1 LRYDWLSP
9 AILRF
14 LKRVSDQAQAAG
26 VQVAVCGEMGGRPL
40 EAMALIGLGIDRL
53 SITPAAVGPI
63 KAMVRSLDRA
73 ALTAHMDEALKTAP
87 RDLRVTLTA
96 WAADHGVELA

>member
-1 LRYDWLSP
+1 
-9 AILRF
+9 
-14 LKRVSDQAQAAG
+14 
-26 VQVAVCGEMGGRPL
+26 MGGRPL

-73 ALTAHMDEALKTAP
+73 GLTDAMAGLLAKPPADMRGALLE
-87 RDLRVTLTA
+87 
-96 WAADHGVELA
+96 WAQGNGVELA

>member
-1 LRYDWLSP
+1 
-9 AILRF
+9 
-14 LKRVSDQAQAAG
+14 
-26 VQVAVCGEMGGRPL
+26 MGGRPL

-73 ALTAHMDEALKTAP
+73 ALTAHMAALLKAPP
-87 RDLRVTLTA
+87 RDMRGALSA
-96 WAADHGVELA
+96 WATENGVELA